1 MERQVHVLESLFFQ
15 MGIQASLLLGYVIRH
30 QGNNQQAPLGCRMQE
45 GLQALPFCP
54 ERGQGLLLTPSPP
67 PKPISLPLQL
77 LGAPW
82 AVTDHLPEV
91 PQMSLPPCSL

>member
-1 MERQVHVLESLFFQ
+1 
-15 MGIQASLLLGYVIRH
+15 MGRQASLLLGYVIRH
-30 QGNNQQAPLGCRMQE
+30 QGNNQQAPLGRRMQE

-82 AVTDHLPEV
+82 AVTDHLPDE
-91 PQMSLPPCSL
+91 SAALLPLTKDVHSFLETLVY